1 MSESARN
8 TDNVG
13 TAETAASPEDENRI
27 DFGTLFPSRGDPR
40 RPPEWFGRAL
50 LYVAIAIIVFMF
62 CWRSWDDISYLVLDI
77 IISLFVAL
85 AIEPLVV
92 ALVAHGWKRGVASM
106 VSLVG
111 VAVMVSVLFTL
122 FGNMFV
128 QQMIAMFKGLPGM
141 YEQIREFVD
150 QYATFKMPEINN
162 LGTEIVNNIQTSWV
176 TDFAGTA
183 MSTVGGLFS
192 FLLNLMTVVMTTYYI
207 SAAGPKLRRSF
218 CQWLAPSTQRRFLLV
233 WTVAQGQ
240 ISSFLFSRSI
250 LALINATCTAIFL
263 EILHVPYWL
272 PLALFCG
279 VVSQFIPTVGT
290 YIGGAL
296 PVLFAWGDRGWA
308 YAVAVLVF
316 IIVYQQIENLIL
328 SPRISQRTMDINAA
342 VAFLAVLAFGS
353 LFGAFGAFLALPVT
367 ASLQAIFR
375 VYTKRYDLI
384 DSPLMND
391 PEPEKKSKIVEA
403 SEAFGEHVLQPLGE
417 HMPRAAK
424 GSTSRVPMGEELRL
438 LQEQIYAIPEHGGS
452 EDDGEDSATVA
463 IPKRVLSANARKGLR
478 GTAAEDDDDEPDTS
492 AIPQRHTSTGDEA
505 AASDAVQPESS
516 SDNTSVSDNP
526 RAGWR

>member
-1 MSESARN
+1 M
-8 TDNVG
+8 
-13 TAETAASPEDENRI
+13 
-27 DFGTLFPSRGDPR
+27 
-40 RPPEWFGRAL
+40 
-50 LYVAIAIIVFMF
+50 
-62 CWRSWDDISYLVLDI
+62 
-77 IISLFVAL
+77 
-85 AIEPLVV
+85 
-92 ALVAHGWKRGVASM
+92 
-106 VSLVG
+106 
-111 VAVMVSVLFTL
+111 
-122 FGNMFV
+122 
-128 QQMIAMFKGLPGM
+128 
-141 YEQIREFVD
+141 
-150 QYATFKMPEINN
+150 
-162 LGTEIVNNIQTSWV
+162 
-176 TDFAGTA
+176 
-183 MSTVGGLFS
+183 
-192 FLLNLMTVVMTTYYI
+192 
-207 SAAGPKLRRSF
+207 
-218 CQWLAPSTQRRFLLV
+218 
-233 WTVAQGQ
+233 
-240 ISSFLFSRSI
+240 
-250 LALINATCTAIFL
+250 
-263 EILHVPYWL
+263 PYWL

>member
-1 MSESARN
+1 MGSHERTRAKRKRQE
-8 TDNVG
+8 DGNVRTVAG
-13 TAETAASPEDENRI
+13 ADPDDENRI
-27 DFGTLFPSRGDPR
+27 DFGTLFPAKGDSR

-50 LYVAIAIIVFMF
+50 LYVALAVIVFMF
-62 CWRSWDDISYLVLDI
+62 CWRSWGDISYLVLDI
-77 IISLFVAL
+77 IISLFLAL
-85 AIEPLVV
+85 AVEPLVV
-92 ALVAHGWKRGVASM
+92 ALVAHGWKRGVASA

-111 VAVMVSVLFTL
+111 VAVVVGVLLTL

-128 QQMIAMFKGLPGM
+128 QQMIAMVRGLPAM

-150 QYATFKMPEINN
+150 QYATFKMPEISN
-162 LGTEIVNNIQTSWV
+162 LGMEIFNNIQTSWV

-218 CQWLAPSTQRRFLLV
+218 CQWLAPNTQRRFLLV

-296 PVLFAWGDRGWA
+296 PVLFAWGNRGWT

-316 IIVYQQIENLIL
+316 IIVYQQIENLIFA
-328 SPRISQRTMDINAA
+328 PKISRRTMDVNDA

-353 LFGAFGAFLALPVT
+353 LFGAIGAFLALPIV
-367 ASLQAIFR
+367 ASIQTIAR
-375 VYTKRYDLI
+375 TYTKRYDLV
-384 DSPLMND
+384 DSPLMDD
-391 PEPEKKSKIVEA
+391 PVPDKKSKLVEGA
-403 SEAFGEHVLQPLGE
+403 EVISEHLHAVPCAVQGSSAHVPI
-417 HMPRAAK
+417 PDDVRF
-424 GSTSRVPMGEELRL
+424 
-438 LQEQIYAIPEHGGS
+438 LQEQAYNITLVRRDRGCRRIADRRHSEARVGRGRSQAAAGNRGS
-452 EDDGEDSATVA
+452 GRSADGSRTAGSGRVA
-463 IPKRVLSANARKGLR
+463 I
-478 GTAAEDDDDEPDTS
+478 
-492 AIPQRHTSTGDEA
+492 
-505 AASDAVQPESS
+505 
-516 SDNTSVSDNP
+516 
-526 RAGWR
+526 AGNG